1 MLGPLFIF
9 FCSRCV
15 GDLRGKPRTAVAV
28 RSIRTSR
35 GVKVPDSLTSVW
47 LSGDARSVVSESVHE
62 LVPERR
68 MHFSPRQSQILS
80 LMAEGFSD
88 KEIARK
94 IGISYPTVR
103 THIDRVFR
111 DYGLRNRTEAV
122 AAWLTLKL
130 NG

>member
-1 MLGPLFIF
+1 MHD
-9 FCSRCV
+9 SRTTQH
-15 GDLRGKPRTAVAV
+15 KN
-28 RSIRTSR
+28 
-35 GVKVPDSLTSVW
+35 
-47 LSGDARSVVSESVHE
+47 
-62 LVPERR
+62 
-68 MHFSPRQSQILS
+68 FSPRQSEILS

-122 AAWLTLKL
+122 ATWLMLKMDE
-130 NG
+130 

>member
-1 MLGPLFIF
+1 
-9 FCSRCV
+9 V
-15 GDLRGKPRTAVAV
+15 
-28 RSIRTSR
+28 
-35 GVKVPDSLTSVW
+35 
-47 LSGDARSVVSESVHE
+47 
-62 LVPERR
+62 RR

-103 THIDRVFR
+103 TPIDRVFR
-111 DYGLRNRTEAV
+111 DYGLHNRTEAV
-122 AAWLTLKL
+122 AAWLTLKW

>member
-1 MLGPLFIF
+1 M
-9 FCSRCV
+9 RCCALHSNLAWSESA
-15 GDLRGKPRTAVAV
+15 GLLDIA
-28 RSIRTSR
+28 
-35 GVKVPDSLTSVW
+35 W
-47 LSGDARSVVSESVHE
+47 LSGDARVVSAQVLVSV
-62 LVPERR
+62 RR
-68 MHFSPRQSQILS
+68 KHFSPRQSEILS

-122 AAWLTLKL
+122 ATWLMLQM

>member
-1 MLGPLFIF
+1 M
-9 FCSRCV
+9 
-15 GDLRGKPRTAVAV
+15 
-28 RSIRTSR
+28 
-35 GVKVPDSLTSVW
+35 
-47 LSGDARSVVSESVHE
+47 
-62 LVPERR
+62 RR

>member
-1 MLGPLFIF
+1 MRASLAWSESAAFL
-9 FCSRCV
+9 
-15 GDLRGKPRTAVAV
+15 DTA
-28 RSIRTSR
+28 R
-35 GVKVPDSLTSVW
+35 
-47 LSGDARSVVSESVHE
+47 LSGDARKVVSGSVHE
-62 LVPERR
+62 LVPVRR

-80 LMAEGFSD
+80 LMAEGLSD

-122 AAWLTLKL
+122 AAWLTLQM
-130 NG
+130 NR